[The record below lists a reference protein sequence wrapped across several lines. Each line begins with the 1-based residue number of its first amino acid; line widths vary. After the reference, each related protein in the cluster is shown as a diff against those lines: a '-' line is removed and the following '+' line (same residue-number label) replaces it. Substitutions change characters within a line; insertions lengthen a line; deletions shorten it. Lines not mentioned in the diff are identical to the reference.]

1 MRAACLVLLLTLAS
15 TLAVAQEPRVDEPSV
30 DEPRVDEP
38 RVDGPRVDEPGI
50 DRPRAQRSGPPALDP
65 AVVEQRLRDYV
76 RVWEAD
82 ERVGPNAMNAYY
94 ADRVIYYGK
103 AMSRREVLAD
113 KLRFIRAYPE
123 RSYDIAPDTLRTRC
137 TPARCEARA
146 VLLWKRTN
154 ARGRTE
160 QGASAL
166 TLVFSAAN
174 QGRIVREL
182 ATTLRRR

>member
-1 MRAACLVLLLTLAS
+1 MNQAS
-15 TLAVAQEPRVDEPSV
+15 MSQG
-30 DEPRVDEP
+30 VDEP

-174 QGRIVREL
+174 QGRIVRES